1 MKSINLFNASKQFWI
16 ANSLGW
22 LSAYAINVF
31 YQTNIF
37 TKNYDAFYYSLIIF
51 GLAFI
56 MSFLLRWLIL
66 EFRVAERKF
75 ALSVLISIVL
85 MITTSLILIL
95 IFIPIYDYV
104 YDEESFTI
112 NSILGAWVDLAPQ
125 FFIWTLIYVSYI
137 IFQEQEKLIE
147 EKYRISLELKESELS
162 NLKNQLSPHFLF
174 NSINNIRSL
183 ILVDPEKARSG
194 LIEMS
199 DLLRYVLN
207 YQKLKVVPLK
217 EEIQVV
223 NNYLELNKIHL
234 GANVDFMVN
243 VDKSLLSFDIPPMS
257 IQLLLENAIK
267 HGELKNKA
275 KVSIEVFRKEG
286 GTLIQVS
293 NPGKLAPKNGNG
305 IGLHNLQYRL
315 KDIFKDKVQFKIEEK
330 NHLVTAQIYIEHD

>member
-1 MKSINLFNASKQFWI
+1 MKSINLFNANKQFWI

-37 TKNYDAFYYSLIIF
+37 TENYDAFYYSLIIF

-56 MSFLLRWLIL
+56 MAFLLRWLIL

-75 ALSVLISIVL
+75 AVSVLISIVL

-95 IFIPIYDYV
+95 IFIPIYDYI

-112 NSILGAWVDLAPQ
+112 KSILGAWVDLAPQ

-147 EKYRISLELKESELS
+147 DKYRISLELKESELS

-183 ILVDPEKARSG
+183 ILIDPEKARLG
-194 LIEMS
+194 LLEMS

-207 YQKLKVVPLK
+207 YQKLKIVSLK

-223 NNYLELNKIHL
+223 NNYLGLNKIHL
-234 GANVDFMVN
+234 GNNVTFYVN
-243 VDKSLLSFDIPPMS
+243 VDESLLNINIPPMS

-267 HGELKNKA
+267 HGELKNNA
-275 KVSIEVFRKEG
+275 KVSIEVIKENRG
-286 GTLIQVS
+286 ILIQVS
-293 NPGKLAPKNGNG
+293 NPGYLKHNMGEG
-305 IGLHNLQYRL
+305 IGLRNLQYRL
-315 KDIFKDKVQFKIEEK
+315 VNVFKDKVKFQIKEK
-330 NHLVTAQIYIEHD
+330 NNIVTAMIYIKHD